1 MKVVL
6 HPLVRSDLDS
16 IFEWLHS
23 EQPGAVEPLLRQI
36 DEAVARI
43 AVWPRLAP
51 IVELENDVRVITLS
65 HYPLSN
71 FLSHWLSDAVEIL
84 HVRHTSRAP
93 WEGGR

>member
-1 MKVVL
+1 MKVVM
-6 HPLVRSDLDS
+6 HPSVHSDLEA
-16 IFEWLHS
+16 ILEWLNS
-23 EQPGAVEPLLRQI
+23 KRPGAVSLFLRQI

-51 IVELENDVRVITLS
+51 TVELENDVRVITLS
-65 HYPLSN
+65 HYPYRI
-71 FLSHWLSDAVEIL
+71 FYRVGSDAVEIL

>member
-1 MKVVL
+1 MKVVM
-6 HPLVRSDLDS
+6 HPSVHSDLEL
-16 IFEWLHS
+16 ILEWLNS
-23 EQPGAVEPLLRQI
+23 ERPGVVSLFLRQI

-51 IVELENDVRVITLS
+51 TVGLGNDVRVITLS
-65 HYPLSN
+65 HYPYRI
-71 FLSHWLSDAVEIL
+71 FYRVGSDAVEIL

>member
-6 HPLVRSDLDS
+6 RPLVRDLDS

-23 EQPGAVEPLLRQI
+23 ERPGAVEPLLRQI
-36 DEAVARI
+36 DETVARI

-51 IVELENDVRVITLS
+51 IVKFENDVRVITLS
-65 HYPLSN
+65 HYPYRI
-71 FLSHWLSDAVEIL
+71 FYRIRPDAVEIL
-84 HVRHTSRAP
+84 HVRHSSQAP

>member
-6 HPLVRSDLDS
+6 HPLVHSDLDS
-16 IFEWLHS
+16 IFEWIHS

-51 IVELENDVRVITLS
+51 VVELEGYVRVITLS
-65 HYPLSN
+65 HYPYRI
-71 FLSHWLSDAVEIL
+71 FYRIGPDAVEIL

>member
-1 MKVVL
+1 MKVVW
-6 HPLVRSDLDS
+6 HPSVRSDLDS

-36 DEAVARI
+36 EAVARI

-51 IVELENDVRVITLS
+51 TVALENDVRVITLS
-65 HYPLSN
+65 HYPYRI
-71 FLSHWLSDAVEIL
+71 FYRIGPDAVEIL